1 MANFGYFSTGAAL
14 GPPTLPASTVALK
27 NPYLQDCLVYVSA
40 GTVTVIAING
50 VTTGLTSGTF
60 LVEANQ
66 TINITYSSAPT
77 WVWVAM

>member
-1 MANFGYFSTGAAL
+1 MSNLGYYSTGLAL
-14 GPPTLPASTVALK
+14 TAPTMPASTVALK
-27 NPYLQDCLVYVSA
+27 NPFLQDCLVYVSG
-40 GTVTVIAING
+40 GTVTAIVING

-66 TINITYSSAPT
+66 TIAITQSAAPT